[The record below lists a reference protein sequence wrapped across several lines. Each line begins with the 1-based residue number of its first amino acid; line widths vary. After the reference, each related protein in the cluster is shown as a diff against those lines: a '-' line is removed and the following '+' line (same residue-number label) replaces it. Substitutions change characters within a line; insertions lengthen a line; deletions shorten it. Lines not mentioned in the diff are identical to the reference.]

1 MAKQTNTPIAPSGAL
16 SKVIAEINQ
25 IVAETKQVH
34 TPGPWLIDEVSLYGK
49 RHMRIKRR
57 SGSGIAIIL
66 SDRDARLIQ
75 HAPALYAAAKA
86 ALVYVVDQSEDGT
99 DGFVDVCEV
108 HRKLRIAIA
117 KVEGEQA

>member
-1 MAKQTNTPIAPSGAL
+1 MTIEPSP
-16 SKVIAEINQ
+16 
-25 IVAETKQVH
+25 

-86 ALVYVVDQSEDGT
+86 ALVYVADQSEEGAN
-99 DGFVDVCEV
+99 GFIDECEV
-108 HRKLRIAIA
+108 YRKLAAAIA
-117 KVEGEQA
+117 KVEGGQA